1 MREDRTKE
9 RNFVS
14 DTDTDWLGIIN
25 RNKKA
30 SDEIEA
36 KLRAEIEELK
46 LGLEPLRLQDRARID
61 LLEKQLRKVLDAAD
75 NLLCNYYHPNDS
87 QYPTVPVKFIEQLR
101 DAMPMKKVQ
110 I

>member
-46 LGLEPLRLQDRARID
+46 LGLEPLRLQDRKRID
-61 LLEKQLRKVLDAAD
+61 LLENQLGKVLDAAD
-75 NLLCNYYHPNDS
+75 NLLCNYILNPGDHPLVPYQFIND
-87 QYPTVPVKFIEQLR
+87 LR
-101 DAMPMKKVQ
+101 TAMPMKKGKT
-110 I
+110 